1 VKAVLRG
8 NFTVLSAFIRKWKT
22 THRNNLTTHMK
33 AVDQKEVNIPKMSKW
48 QGIIKLNAKI
58 IKLRTKRTK
67 QRIIKMKIGS
77 LRK

>member
-1 VKAVLRG
+1 
-8 NFTVLSAFIRKWKT
+8 
-22 THRNNLTTHMK
+22 MK